1 MNTERNAWKCI
12 VLFIIRYFVVFTFVL
27 YMVRLGITALIGL
40 KLGMFKFDYC
50 KDFFSSIKEG
60 LVYGVLFGIGEW
72 AMRKAKKFEKDKK
85 NNNDK

>member
-1 MNTERNAWKCI
+1 
-12 VLFIIRYFVVFTFVL
+12 
-27 YMVRLGITALIGL
+27 
-40 KLGMFKFDYC
+40 MFKFDYC

-72 AMRKAKKFEKDKK
+72 AMRKAIKFEKNKK